1 MKVSSND
8 GAVSRVLLASSVTG
22 AVWVATVVGLATFGL
37 VVLVSQRPQMPRS
50 AMRSMLFIGVLVV
63 LVLGIVAATNGE
75 SEVHQK
81 DGFHQKGGG
90 AHHDYVAPA
99 HGVDT
104 TPGSGETV
112 AALLA
117 GHVPSRRPCLFGRL
131 LLPHGRRVC
140 DHQLGSAVTGRS

>member
-63 LVLGIVAATNGE
+63 LVLGIVAAASGE
-75 SEVHQK
+75 RE
-81 DGFHQKGGG
+81 FHHKGSG
-90 AHHDYVAPA
+90 AHHDDPQA
-99 HGVDT
+99 
-104 TPGSGETV
+104 ET
-112 AALLA
+112 
-117 GHVPSRRPCLFGRL
+117 
-131 LLPHGRRVC
+131 
-140 DHQLGSAVTGRS
+140 DH